1 MRKDVRA
8 DRTYLVYGDAMDVE
22 MRHRVPCDARGP
34 FMLVHMPDDGDHVV
48 CRAAQASHV
57 RAGRPDIGV
66 LTLEELG
73 VERFAMEL
81 RDRRAAEL
89 YCYSEA
95 CGRLGVKGVVA
106 VPVSF
111 PAQILDFL
119 RGRGLGVKVDEPFF
133 SFARRAKTAAE
144 FEGVMR
150 AQRALEHAM
159 AMVSDALGRAVAQ
172 DGREERALS
181 LEGEPLTCG
190 RLAEVAAASLREQGC
205 LDVNAVVTHGAG
217 VPRIDVP
224 GEGALLQGEPIVVRL
239 SAADRSS
246 GCRSCLIRT
255 FVKGEVGEDV
265 ARCHGLVAKAFDR
278 MVAASKAG
286 AKVQTIRKAAAK
298 VMLGYDDLSAK
309 KADVAADTEAG
320 MALVEQSLRTVGH
333 GVGLAAVE
341 APFVDELPGS
351 LEEGDLVVLEPG
363 CVRGDV
369 GGAVMGRLVRVGAKR
384 GEVLD
389 ECPAGLEPVAM
400 DR

>member
-1 MRKDVRA
+1 MRKDARA
-8 DRTYLVYGDAMDVE
+8 DRTYLVYGDAMDAE

-34 FMLVHMPDDGDHVV
+34 FMFIHMPDSGDHVV
-48 CRAAQASHV
+48 CRAAQREHVLAS
-57 RAGRPDIGV
+57 RPGINV

-73 VERFAMEL
+73 VARFAVDL

-144 FEGVMR
+144 LEGVMR

-159 AMVSDALGRAVAQ
+159 AVVSDALGRAVAQ
-172 DGREERALS
+172 DGQDDGALAC
-181 LEGEPLTCG
+181 EGEPLTCG
-190 RLAEVAAASLREQGC
+190 RVADIAVTSLREQGC
-205 LDVNAVVTHGAG
+205 LDVDAMVTHGVG
-217 VPRIDVP
+217 VSHIDAP
-224 GEGALLQGEPIVVRL
+224 GEGTLRRGEPITVRL

-246 GCRSCLIRT
+246 GCHSCLIRT
-255 FVKGEVGEDV
+255 FVNGGADEDV
-265 ARCHGLVAKAFDR
+265 ARCHELVAKAFDR

-309 KADVAADTEAG
+309 QAEGDPDGETG
-320 MALVEQSLRTVGH
+320 MALVEQLLRTVGH

-341 APFVDELPGS
+341 APFIDELPGS

-363 CVRGDV
+363 CVRGDA
-369 GGAVMGRLVRVGAKR
+369 GGVVMGRLVRVGAKQ

-389 ECPAGLEPVAM
+389 ECPTGLEPVAM